1 MNWKEVDKEITNN
14 EVIDEKQFEV
24 ENSFIS
30 ETKLTSKRNV
40 DNKNIDQECVDVK
53 DCYDNEKVNLSDANL
68 KSAIERQRYNTYSYY
83 LISFYAGLCSITE
96 LAVAFYF
103 KDILK
108 IEPAELTRLMAIVV
122 IPWSLKPFLGLLT
135 DFVPILG
142 YKRKYYI
149 LLCGLVPCICWI
161 LMALT
166 SPSIISTFFL
176 LLLINVCNSFSSV
189 LGEAIVVELSKE
201 KSIILKSEENYN
213 LIPNENQQNDNR
225 SQRSLVNRNN
235 NNNNIGNT
243 ENENNNNNSI
253 GKDDQ
258 KEKAKDYVS
267 LWMIFKYVGVLF
279 ASFMKGSLVETIG
292 IKGVFIIGIF
302 IPTLVIIA
310 GIILKDKNVNLM
322 NNQNQ
327 EQNNYSTISETGGQA
342 QNNEENIV
350 QIQHLN
356 EVVSFRDVISFIFQ
370 KEILIPIAFIV
381 CFMAT
386 PSYSDPFFYF
396 LTNELKFSAT
406 TLGKISF
413 FSTIGVLIGIFLYK
427 QFFKNSSF
435 KNVIIGATI
444 LSFCFSFCGY
454 ALVMRYNTKIGISDF
469 FLVLVSNSFLSML
482 GEIMLLPMLSIAC
495 VLCPKNMEGT
505 IFSVFMSALNF
516 GGVISGLLGSII
528 TSHLGITSTNYERLP
543 TLIIISNLLTLAPLP
558 FLCLVDSKYFK
569 H

>member
-1 MNWKEVDKEITNN
+1 MNWKEADKEITNN
-14 EVIDEKQFEV
+14 EVTDEKQLEV
-24 ENSFIS
+24 ENSFVS
-30 ETKLTSKRNV
+30 ETKLTSKKNMN
-40 DNKNIDQECVDVK
+40 NKSYHECIDVIEK
-53 DCYDNEKVNLSDANL
+53 DKCTLSDAKL
-68 KSAIERQRYNTYSYY
+68 KSAIERQKYNTYSYY

-103 KDILK
+103 KDLLK
-108 IEPAELTRLMAIVV
+108 IQPSELTRLMAIVV
-122 IPWSLKPFLGLLT
+122 LPWSLKPFLGLLT
-135 DFVPILG
+135 DFVPIFG

-149 LLCGLVPCICWI
+149 LLCGIIPCLCWI
-161 LMALT
+161 LMAFT
-166 SPSIISTFFL
+166 NPTVVSTFLIL
-176 LLLINVCNSFSSV
+176 LSINFCNSFSSV

-201 KSIILKSEENYN
+201 KNVILRSEENEN
-213 LIPNENQQNDNR
+213 LNQNNDQNEQLHENR
-225 SQRSLVNRNN
+225 SQRSRNN
-235 NNNNIGNT
+235 ENVDNI
-243 ENENNNNNSI
+243 ENQNNSSI
-253 GKDDQ
+253 INKKDEQ
-258 KEKAKDYVS
+258 KDKAKDYVS

-279 ASFMKGSLVETIG
+279 ASFMKGSLVENIG
-292 IKGVFIIGIF
+292 IKGVFTIGIF
-302 IPTLVIIA
+302 IPILVIIA
-310 GIILKDKNVNLM
+310 GFIMIDRNL
-322 NNQNQ
+322 NSNTNQSQ
-327 EQNNYSTISETGGQA
+327 GQNNYSTISETGGQA
-342 QNNEENIV
+342 QNNEENIIL
-350 QIQHLN
+350 IQQVN
-356 EVVSFRDVISFIFQ
+356 EVVSFKDVMNFLLQ
-370 KEILIPIAFIV
+370 KDILIPIAFIV

-427 QFFKNSSF
+427 TFFKNSSF

-454 ALVMRYNTKIGISDF
+454 ALVMRYNTKLGISDF

-516 GGVISGLLGSII
+516 GGVISGLLGSLI
-528 TSHLGITSTNYERLP
+528 TSHLGITSTNYEKLP

-558 FLCLVDSKYFK
+558 FLCIVDSKYFK